1 MTAFLGRLVMLC
13 VVGAIAVGVA
23 ASVAGAAKPA
33 RGCTQNYTL
42 DPVNTSDPVQVSIDK
57 NGDGLICNKSV
68 PVGNGNGVDKTT
80 NGVDNTSN
88 ASG

>member
-1 MTAFLGRLVMLC
+1 MTGFVGRLFMLC
-13 VVGAIAVGVA
+13 VVAAIAVGVA
-23 ASVAGAAKPA
+23 ASVASANKPV
-33 RGCTQNYTL
+33 RGCPQNFTL
-42 DPVNTSDPVQVSIDK
+42 DPVNTGDPIQVFIDR
-57 NGDGLICNKSV
+57 NGDGFICNKSV